1 VRRLSPFAR
10 RLALVAAAGF
20 ALRAVFAL
28 AVAPDSLNHR
38 GDPRFFHLAANLL
51 ADGHGYIAP
60 LPFIDHGTVIAST
73 EHPPLWSAL
82 LAVFSAVGGR
92 SYAAH
97 ELVACGV
104 GAATVVCA
112 GVLARRLGGPRAGLL
127 AAGGAALYPVFVAM
141 DGSLMSEPPYALAVA
156 ACLVLAFRMVELPSV
171 RRAAVLGL
179 AIGLAVLVRGEALG
193 LLVVLLV
200 PVLLQVPRG
209 RRLVYA
215 GAVVGVAVLVIAP
228 WSIRN
233 SVTMDKPLLVS
244 TEVGPVIAGA
254 NCAFTYHGRDTG
266 YWRSD
271 CLPPGRD
278 RNAAF
283 RSDRLRRA
291 GVSYASDHISRLP
304 AVLGVRV
311 LRAFGIWQPRRHVFF
326 AEGRV
331 VPGRTLA
338 MVAVWIVVALGL
350 DCPRARG
357 PRDRHDPD
365 RIRLPALPLRG
376 RRLADRDGG
385 GVARRRYRGPAPSGR
400 GAARANPR
408 VVRDR
413 LRHQVREPGV
423 LELVVQHDLG
433 QVGEGRIT

>member
-10 RLALVAAAGF
+10 RLALVAAGGF

-51 ADGHGYIAP
+51 ADGRGYIAP
-60 LPFIDHGTVIAST
+60 LPFIDHGAVIAST

-82 LAVFSAVGGR
+82 LAVFSAVGAR
-92 SYAAH
+92 SYEAH
-97 ELVACGV
+97 ELLACGV

-112 GVLARRLGGPRAGLL
+112 GLLGRRLGGPRAGLL
-127 AAGGAALYPVFVAM
+127 AACAVALYPVFVAM

-156 ACLVLAFRMVELPSV
+156 ASLVLAFRMVERPSV
-171 RRAAVLGL
+171 RRGALLGL
-179 AIGLAVLVRGEALG
+179 GIGLSVLVRGEALG

-209 RRLVYA
+209 RRLAYA

-233 SVTMDKPLLVS
+233 SVTMEKPLLVS
-244 TEVGPVIAGA
+244 TEDGPVIAGA
-254 NCAFTYHGRDTG
+254 NCSFTYHGRDLG

-291 GVSYASDHISRLP
+291 GVSYAGDHVARLP
-304 AVLGVRV
+304 AVLGVRL
-311 LRAFGIWQPRRHVFF
+311 LRTFGIWQPRRHVFF

-331 VPGRTLA
+331 LPGRSFA
-338 MVAVWIVVALGL
+338 VVSVWIVVALGL
-350 DCPRARG
+350 VGAWS
-357 PRDRHDPD
+357 
-365 RIRLPALPLRG
+365 LRG
-376 RRLADRDGG
+376 RPGALAILLAPLVLAVVTTF
-385 GVARRRYRGPAPSGR
+385 VAFGYPRFRYAADVSLIVMAAVWLDAAIAGRRRQAAERRARTRGT
-400 GAARANPR
+400 R
-408 VVRDR
+408 V
-413 LRHQVREPGV
+413 
-423 LELVVQHDLG
+423 
-433 QVGEGRIT
+433 

>member
-10 RLALVAAAGF
+10 RLAVVAAGGF

-51 ADGHGYIAP
+51 ADGQGYIAP

-73 EHPPLWSAL
+73 EHPPLWSAV
-82 LAVFSAVGGR
+82 LAVFSAVGAR
-92 SYAAH
+92 SYEAH
-97 ELVACGV
+97 ELVACAV
-104 GAATVVCA
+104 GAATIVCA
-112 GVLARRLGGPRAGLL
+112 GLLGRRLGGPRAGLL
-127 AAGGAALYPVFVAM
+127 AAGAAAIYPVFVAM

-171 RRAAVLGL
+171 RRGALLGL

-228 WSIRN
+228 WSVRN
-233 SVTMDKPLLVS
+233 SVTMDKTLLVS
-244 TEVGPVIAGA
+244 TEDGPVIAGA
-254 NCAFTYHGRDTG
+254 NCSYTYHGRDTG

-291 GVSYASDHISRLP
+291 GMSYASDHAGRLP
-304 AVLGVRV
+304 AVIGVRL
-311 LRAFGIWQPRRHVFF
+311 LRTFGVWQPRRHVFF

-331 VPGRTLA
+331 LPGRAFA

-350 DCPRARG
+350 VGAWSLRRRPGPLAILLAPVVLAIATTVIAFGYPRFRYAADVSLIVMAAVWLDAAIAGR
-357 PRDRHDPD
+357 RRQAAE
-365 RIRLPALPLRG
+365 RRG
-376 RRLADRDGG
+376 RT
-385 GVARRRYRGPAPSGR
+385 RGT
-400 GAARANPR
+400 R
-408 VVRDR
+408 V
-413 LRHQVREPGV
+413 
-423 LELVVQHDLG
+423 
-433 QVGEGRIT
+433 